1 MKINNIIK
9 AVLLYAAILM
19 AYSAGAQNFEVDGL
33 SYRIVDGGVEVSSGI
48 SASVVS
54 IPAEVEYDGEK
65 YKVTGIGENAFKD
78 LAVVNVVCPET
89 LRYIDNKAFAG
100 SDLKIINLPEGL
112 ERIGDEAFYESGLH
126 WVDFPSSLKKIGD
139 RAFSGLFDVI
149 LPEGLEEIGERT
161 FKGSLFAS
169 SRLPSTLK
177 KLGNGAFSHS
187 DIRYLDLGGQITSL
201 PTGLLRKCT
210 DIRTIIIRESVN
222 EVCSFYLALSED
234 EEEPYVGHFG
244 PGTHWYYGHY
254 LGYKTDYYNETVLAD
269 LYVCSPTPPVCYLS
283 ACSITWTLHIPKG
296 TKEIYQNAEGWKNF
310 YKIIDDLETA
320 LPERERLIN
329 EAEECPVD

>member
-1 MKINNIIK
+1 MKINDIIK
-9 AVLLYAAILM
+9 AILLSAAILM
-19 AYSAGAQNFEVDGL
+19 AYSAGAQTFEVDGL
-33 SYRIVDGGVEVSSGI
+33 GYSIVDGGVEVSSGI

-78 LAVVNVVCPET
+78 LAVVNVACPET

-139 RAFSGLFDVI
+139 RAFSGLFDVV
-149 LPEGLEEIGERT
+149 LPEGLEEIGEQT

-169 SRLPSTLK
+169 SKLPSTLK

-187 DIRYLDLGGQITSL
+187 DIRYLDLGGQLTSL

-210 DIRTIIIRESVN
+210 DIRTIIIRETVTEVN
-222 EVCSFYLALSED
+222 PFTSALSY
-234 EEEPYVGHFG
+234 EEEDPYVGQYG
-244 PGTHWYYGHY
+244 PGNHWRPHEYM
-254 LGYKTDYYNETVLAD
+254 GYKTDYYNETVFAD
-269 LYVCSPTPPVCYLS
+269 LYVCASTPPKCYLS

-296 TKEIYQNAEGWKNF
+296 TKEIYQNADGWKNF

-329 EAEECPVD
+329 EAEDNPVD

>member
-1 MKINNIIK
+1 MKINDIIK
-9 AVLLYAAILM
+9 AILLSAAILM
-19 AYSAGAQNFEVDGL
+19 TYSAGAQTFEVDGL
-33 SYRIVDGGVEVSSGI
+33 GYRIVDGGVEVSSGI

-54 IPAEVEYDGEK
+54 IPAEVEYDSEK

-139 RAFSGLFDVI
+139 RAFSALYDVV
-149 LPEGLEEIGERT
+149 LPEGLEEIGEQA
-161 FKGSLFAS
+161 FKGSMFSS

-177 KLGNGAFSHS
+177 KLGKGAFSYS
-187 DIRYLDLGGQITSL
+187 DIKYLDLGGQISSL
-201 PTGLLRKCT
+201 PSELVRCCKYL
-210 DIRTIIIRESVN
+210 RTIIIRENVTEVN
-222 EVCSFYLALSED
+222 PFTYDVSEASND
-234 EEEPYVGHFG
+234 YYVGHYG
-244 PGTHWYYGHY
+244 PGTHYRYGED
-254 LGYKTDYYNETVLAD
+254 LGYKTDSYDEVVFAD
-269 LYVCSPTPPVCYLS
+269 IYLCSSTPPLCNLS
-283 ACSITWTLHIPKG
+283 ECSITWTIHIPKG
-296 TKEIYQNAEGWKNF
+296 TKEIYQNADGWKNF
-310 YKIIDDLETA
+310 YKMIDDLETA

-329 EAEECPVD
+329 EAEECAVD